1 MLRRVLFGVLRQHAD
16 RYRSILLADTGSDI
30 DKPLIAVIVLHESK
44 A

>member
-1 MLRRVLFGVLRQHAD
+1 MLRSLLFGVLGQYAD

-30 DKPLIAVIVLHESK
+30 DKPLIAVIVLHESR